1 MSDNGH
7 EHHMQNGGYHVASAH
22 NIRTCDAVVGMSGV
36 AQLGTLWSCA
46 SGEMAF
52 KHSIYY

>member
-7 EHHMQNGGYHVASAH
+7 EHHMQNGGYHVAIAH